1 MYKYKLYCIWFYFN
15 QRNTFS
21 KVNKILLKKIKKEKI
36 FIITYCIALFFFFY
50 THLIHFYT
58 RQKT

>member
-21 KVNKILLKKIKKEKI
+21 KVNKILLKKIKKEKN
-36 FIITYCIALFFFFY
+36 FIITYSIALFFFY
-50 THLIHFYT
+50 THLIHFYI